1 MFTDAW
7 VAMTTINI
15 KADIKEAKRVIDYV
29 RVYLELPVDV
39 TDDMIADELH
49 GTLLEARVKLHFA
62 TEKLAAN
69 LRKELLIAIKNIR
82 WQQ

>member
-1 MFTDAW
+1 M
-7 VAMTTINI
+7 
-15 KADIKEAKRVIDYV
+15 
-29 RVYLELPVDV
+29 RVYLEFPVDV

-62 TEKLAAN
+62 AEKLAAN
-69 LRKELLIAIKNIR
+69 LRKELLIAIKKIR